1 MVISVALLGFGAAG
15 TFLSIFRKWLL
26 DRLDVVLPLTMF
38 LSGVSMAVV
47 TVVSQYSFVRFDS
60 LLLFSDYTH
69 VYKLLLTYLVF
80 FVPFFLGALPIGLI
94 FIKYIDNIG
103 KLYFA
108 NLVGS
113 GIGGIIIVGLFWI
126 VFPNEI
132 PAIIAIL
139 PVISGVIVIR
149 KHSKRVMILSTFIS
163 IVIITFIIFNP
174 PTLELSEFKSL
185 RKTLN
190 LPDSKITM
198 MKCSPFGLVEVVSAP
213 TLRYAPG
220 LSLAYKET
228 VPVKSAVFVNGNWFG
243 PIVSWKI
250 TDTISIMDYTT
261 NALPFTFG
269 KRENVLILGAGT
281 GRDVALALKNN
292 AKEIVAVESNPVV
305 PKLIEKELKADDDS
319 LFDNPLVSY
328 KSIEPRTYLLTDTSR
343 YDLIV
348 LPVVGSF
355 GGTSGLFALKEQFE
369 LTKEAFNEMWTKLS
383 PDGVISITCWLDYPT
398 RNILK
403 VLSTITEVLEE
414 QGVTNFTENIAAVKS
429 WGTITITIK
438 KSTISF
444 KEENKIRIFCD
455 RLMFDPVILQNVK
468 IEEKEKYNK
477 LQDEHFFDYLDEILS
492 SKRERFYSDYDFNIK
507 PATDDKPYFS
517 QFIRWKSIPNLKE
530 QFGNST
536 IPFFEIGYVII
547 ILTFVQITIAAIV
560 LILLPLFKIGWKGEN
575 KFWTLLYFSGIGL
588 GYMFVEIVFI
598 QRFILYFGNP
608 IYSAAFV
615 ISVML
620 ILSGAGSYISSRL
633 KVNRKTFLIVTAI
646 ITVLLLLYSL
656 ILTKALQC
664 TIAYPFG
671 LKIFFAVLF
680 MIPVSVFMGMPF
692 PIGLSFVARNDK
704 KSVPWAWGING
715 CVSVIAAVLAV
726 IISVE
731 LGFTWVM
738 VIASFAYLLALSMN
752 LKKQLL

>member
-1 MVISVALLGFGAAG
+1 LPISFQKRVLISLGILSASIIAFQLILMQILSIVQWYHFAYMVISVALLGFGAAG
-15 TFLSIFRKWLL
+15 TFLSIFREWLL
-26 DRLDVVLPLTMF
+26 DRFDVVLPLTMS

-94 FIKYIDNIG
+94 FTKYTDNIG
-103 KLYFA
+103 KLYFT
-108 NLVGS
+108 NLIGS
-113 GIGGIIIVGLFWI
+113 GVGGIIVIGLFWI
-126 VFPNEI
+126 IFPNEI

-149 KHSKRVMILSTFIS
+149 KHSKRVMILSMFIS
-163 IVIITFIIFNP
+163 IIIITFIIFNP
-174 PTLELSEFKSL
+174 PSLELSEFKSL

-190 LPDSKITM
+190 LPDSKITTR
-198 MKCSPFGLVEVVSAP
+198 KCSPFGLVEVVSAP

-220 LSLAYKET
+220 LSLTYKNT
-228 VPVKSAVFVNGNWFG
+228 VPVKSAVFVNGDWFG
-243 PIVSWKI
+243 PIISWKS

-269 KRENVLILGAGT
+269 KRESVLILGAGT
-281 GRDVALALKNN
+281 GRDVTLALKNN
-292 AKEIVAVESNPVV
+292 AKEILAVESNPVV
-305 PKLIEKELKADDDS
+305 PELIKKELKADDDS
-319 LFDNPLVSY
+319 LFDN
-328 KSIEPRTYLLTDTSR
+328 
-343 YDLIV
+343 
-348 LPVVGSF
+348 
-355 GGTSGLFALKEQFE
+355 Q
-369 LTKEAFNEMWTKLS
+369 LTKEAFNEMWIKLN
-383 PDGVISITCWLDYPT
+383 PDGVISITCWLDYPV
-398 RNILK
+398 RNTLK
-403 VLSTITEVLEE
+403 ILSTITEVLEE
-414 QGVTNFTENIAAVKS
+414 QGVTNLMEHIAAVKS
-429 WGTITITIK
+429 WGTITITVK
-438 KSTISF
+438 KSSISF
-444 KEENKIRIFCD
+444 KEANQIREFCN
-455 RLMFDPVILQNVK
+455 RLMFDPVMLPDLK
-468 IEEKEKYNK
+468 PEEKEKYNK

-492 SKRERFYSDYDFNIK
+492 SKREMFYSDYDFNIK
-507 PATDDKPYFS
+507 PATDNKPYFS
-517 QFIRWKSIPNLKE
+517 QFIRWKSISSLKE
-530 QFGNST
+530 QFGNNA
-536 IPFFEIGYVII
+536 IPFFEIGYVIV

-560 LILLPLFKIGWKGEN
+560 LILLPLFKIGWKGGN
-575 KFWTLLYFSGIGL
+575 KLWTLIYFSGIGL

-656 ILTKALQC
+656 ILTKALLC

-671 LKIFFAVLF
+671 LKIFFAILF

-692 PIGLSFVARNDK
+692 PIGLSFVAMRDK
-704 KSVPWAWGING
+704 NGVPWAWGING

-738 VIASFAYLLALSMN
+738 VLASFAYLLALGVN